1 MSLKLWECL
10 RSRNPGWF
18 CLYCSI
24 SECVLNQSQQ
34 TRTVSFSHRRTHIF
48 IHKEKSAMR
57 SSPCLSPSWPQLL
70 SPLAPV
76 LVCGYQSLPL
86 FMKCGSGSN
95 ELPKR
100 DPVKPSDTQCYNRWN
115 SWRVMGVNVQT
126 CSLQTNRCMSV
137 LALLPACYVVYSF
150 SCDTSVNISMAQNAS
165 VAIIWCMFALVRQS

>member
-48 IHKEKSAMR
+48 IHKEKSAMH

-70 SPLAPV
+70 SPSAPV

-100 DPVKPSDTQCYNRWN
+100 DPVKPSDTQSVITDGIHGGWWVLMCRHVVCKKIAVCLC
-115 SWRVMGVNVQT
+115 SRSCLHVML
-126 CSLQTNRCMSV
+126 C
-137 LALLPACYVVYSF
+137 
-150 SCDTSVNISMAQNAS
+150 IAS
-165 VAIIWCMFALVRQS
+165 PVTRQLT